1 MCAFCGALV
10 QERHWADGPERR
22 DPEAEGA
29 ASWRQRRQAQVALA
43 NRILCQYG
51 LEVRDW
57 NAQLFVLTNRT
68 GQSEVVPHLA
78 TLWSTAE
85 RLGQCRCDPLD
96 PALLVRVEREG
107 DLGAEPRRGT

>member
-1 MCAFCGALV
+1 MCAFCGGPAR
-10 QERHWADGPERR
+10 EGHWADELNGAAA
-22 DPEAEGA
+22 EAERA
-29 ASWRQRRQAQVALA
+29 ASWRQQRQAQIALA

-57 NAQLFVLTNRT
+57 NAHVFVLSNRI

-78 TLWSTAE
+78 AVWATAE

-96 PALLVRVEREG
+96 PAMLARVERAG
-107 DLGAEPRRGT
+107 DLAREARGGV